1 MVCLLTTFQEETI
14 GCTDGKCCNLKKKKN
29 NLNFTNNNYLFIF
42 FLTIKKNTI
51 KSASFI
57 IRVGRVK
64 ARAHS
69 NWHKAVV
76 VLCQLDWQSY

>member
-1 MVCLLTTFQEETI
+1 VLQPKEKEKQFKLHKQQLLNHFFFFRQ
-14 GCTDGKCCNLKKKKN
+14 LKKS
-29 NLNFTNNNYLFIF
+29 TN
-42 FLTIKKNTI
+42 